1 MKYPYIVN
9 VGGKW
14 YEAGAEVPTSF
25 TNEPQE
31 HKQKEVVSDKKSY
44 SRSEIQLMK
53 ADDLKKLA
61 ESEGIENAME
71 TSGNQLKKIL
81 IEHFGI

>member
-1 MKYPYIVN
+1 MIYGYDVKIN
-9 VGGKW
+9 GKW
-14 YEAGAEVPTSF
+14 YKAWEEVNSSPSF
-25 TNEPQE
+25 IIEP
-31 HKQKEVVSDKKSY
+31 KKDEVVSDKKSY

-81 IEHFGI
+81 IEHFGL

>member
-1 MKYPYIVN
+1 MIYGYDVKIN
-9 VGGKW
+9 GKW
-14 YEAGAEVPTSF
+14 YKAGEEVNSSPSF
-25 TNEPQE
+25 ITEP
-31 HKQKEVVSDKKSY
+31 KKDEVVSDKKSY

-81 IEHFGI
+81 IEHFGL

>member
-1 MKYPYIVN
+1 MIYGYDVKIN
-9 VGGKW
+9 GKW
-14 YEAGAEVPTSF
+14 YKAGEEVNSSPSF
-25 TNEPQE
+25 IIEPKKDE
-31 HKQKEVVSDKKSY
+31 GVSDKKSY

-81 IEHFGI
+81 IEHFGL